1 MPRRDLCPVPDGR
14 LRRGWLASF
23 DETRRSA
30 AVLIASSKVKS
41 RPTHLCRRRSP
52 ERRMR
57 WSFRIFRE
65 EYLTGSYVC
74 QVEPL
79 SKPSLLRVPGTPPG
93 DNLPCVP
100 HAGGV
105 SFWRMTRRSPRSPGR
120 VLCRGLGPFGRSTEP
135 ATEHLPPAKEGSID
149 ADVLEP
155 VQIAGERIFSEH
167 DHVRDL
173 ADLQRSVSVLVPG

>member
-1 MPRRDLCPVPDGR
+1 
-14 LRRGWLASF
+14 
-23 DETRRSA
+23 
-30 AVLIASSKVKS
+30 
-41 RPTHLCRRRSP
+41 
-52 ERRMR
+52 MR
-57 WSFRIFRE
+57 WSFRILCE
-65 EYLTGSYVC
+65 EYLRGSYVC

-79 SKPSLLRVPGTPPG
+79 SKPSLLRVPETPPG

-120 VLCRGLGPFGRSTEP
+120 VLRRGLGPFGRSTEP

-155 VQIAGERIFSEH
+155 VQIAGERILSEH
-167 DHVRDL
+167 DHVRAL
-173 ADLQRSVSVLVPG
+173 AALQRAVSVLVPGQAVAALRRHPQCLLSGQVTISESPLTVVVPAGNRLPRRPQHRIGHSIG